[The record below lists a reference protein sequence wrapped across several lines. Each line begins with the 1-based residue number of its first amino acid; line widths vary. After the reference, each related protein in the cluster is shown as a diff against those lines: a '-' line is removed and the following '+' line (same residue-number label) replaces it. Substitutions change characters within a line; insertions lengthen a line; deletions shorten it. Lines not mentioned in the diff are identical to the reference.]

1 MQAERFR
8 AKGLGTWIAVTALA
22 ASSGACT
29 GTKPVSR
36 SGPAAEWRH
45 YGNDLG
51 GSRHSPLTEISK
63 ENVGR
68 LKVAWEYHHG
78 DISTGAGGSRKSGFE
93 ATPILV
99 EGTLYFPTPFNRI
112 IALDPETGHEKW
124 TFDPRI
130 SRTGDYGDG
139 LVSRGVA
146 TWSDGTDRRIY
157 EATQDAR
164 LIAVSA
170 KNGQRCADFGVNGEV
185 RLDAGI
191 ETKRP
196 GEYHM
201 TSPPV
206 VVRDTVIVGSAIND
220 NARIRMPSGVVRG
233 YDARTG
239 ARRWSWDPIAGLNA
253 GAANAWGPLSGDEER
268 DLVFVPTGSASP
280 DFYGGERPGDNK
292 WANSTVA
299 LRASTG
305 EFVWGFQVV
314 HHDVWDYDLA
324 AQPTLFLWRGTVPAV
339 VQATKM
345 GHLFV
350 LNRETGKPLLPV
362 EERPVP
368 QGGVPGER
376 LSPTQPFPLA
386 TPALVP
392 QRATKDDAW
401 GLTPFDR
408 KGCRERLAALRNE
421 GVFTPPTIEGS
432 LALPG
437 NAGGTNWGGV
447 SVDPGLGIIVV
458 NQSNLP
464 FILRLVPREKL
475 KDDLAADPKWEL
487 GRQEGAPYA
496 MRRQQFLSAIGMPCL
511 GPPWGTLAGVDA
523 ATGRI
528 RWQAPLGT
536 IRDLSPIPVP
546 WKAGTPNIGGAITT
560 AGGVTFI
567 AAALDYYLRAFDTAT
582 GTELWKSRLPST
594 AQATPMT
601 YRAREGGRQFVVI
614 AAGGHAKL
622 DGRLSDALI
631 AFALK

>member
-1 MQAERFR
+1 MQANRVQTKR
-8 AKGLGTWIAVTALA
+8 RGTWIAVTVIA
-22 ASSGACT
+22 ASSGGCT
-29 GTKPVSR
+29 STKPASR

-51 GSRHSPLTEISK
+51 GARYSPLTEITK
-63 ENVGR
+63 ENVGQ
-68 LKVAWEYHHG
+68 LKISWEYHHG
-78 DISTGAGGSRKSGFE
+78 DISTGAGGTRKSGFE

-99 EGTLYFPTPFNRI
+99 DGTLYFPTPFNRI
-112 IALDPETGHEKW
+112 IALDPETGREKW
-124 TFDPRI
+124 TFDPHIR
-130 SRTGDYGDG
+130 RTGDYGDG
-139 LVSRGVA
+139 FVSRGVA
-146 TWSDGTDRRIY
+146 TWSDGTERRIY

-164 LIAVSA
+164 LIAVNA
-170 KNGQRCADFGVNGEV
+170 VNGQRCADFGVNGEV
-185 RLDAGI
+185 RLDAEI

-220 NARIRMPSGVVRG
+220 NARVRMPGGVVRG

-324 AQPTLFLWRGTVPAV
+324 AQPTLFLWRGMEPAV

-368 QGGVPGER
+368 QDGVPGER
-376 LSPTQPFPLA
+376 LSPTQPFPVA

-392 QRATKDDAW
+392 QRATQDDAW

-408 KGCRERLAALRNE
+408 KGCQERLAALRND
-421 GVFTPPTIEGS
+421 GIFTPPSIKGS

-447 SVDPGLGIIVV
+447 SVDPVLGIIVV

-475 KDDLAADPKWEL
+475 KDDLAADPKPEL

-496 MRRQQFLSAIGMPCL
+496 MRRQQFLSAIGMPCVS
-511 GPPWGTLAGVDA
+511 PPWGTLAGVDA

-546 WKAGTPNIGGAITT
+546 WKAGTPNIGGPITT

-567 AAALDYYLRAFDTAT
+567 AAALDFYLRAFDTAT
-582 GTELWKSRLPST
+582 GTELWKARLPST

-614 AAGGHAKL
+614 ASGGHAKL
-622 DGRLSDALI
+622 DARLSDALI
-631 AFALK
+631 AFALE

>member
-1 MQAERFR
+1 MLA
-8 AKGLGTWIAVTALA
+8 ALA
-22 ASSGACT
+22 LAGCGDTAS
-29 GTKPVSR
+29 VSR

-45 YGNDLG
+45 FGNDLG
-51 GSRHSPLTEISK
+51 GSRHSPLTEITRS
-63 ENVGR
+63 NVGR
-68 LKVAWEYHHG
+68 LKIAWEYRHG
-78 DISTGAGGSRKSGFE
+78 DISTGEGGTRKTGFE

-99 EGTLYFPTPFNRI
+99 DGTLYFPTPFNRI
-112 IALDPETGHEKW
+112 IALDPETGREKW
-124 TFDPRI
+124 TFDPQIR
-130 SRTGDYGDG
+130 RTGDYGDG
-139 LVSRGVA
+139 FVSRGVA
-146 TWSDGTDRRIY
+146 TWSDGTERRIY
-157 EATQDAR
+157 AATQDAR
-164 LIAVSA
+164 LIAVNA
-170 KNGQRCADFGVNGEV
+170 ANGQRSAGFGVNGEV
-185 RLDAGI
+185 RLDADI
-191 ETKRP
+191 DVQRP

-220 NARIRMPSGVVRG
+220 NVRARMPSGVVRG
-233 YDARTG
+233 YDARNG

-253 GAANAWGPLSGDEER
+253 GAANAWGPLSGDEQR

-314 HHDVWDYDLA
+314 HHDVWDYDPA
-324 AQPTLFLWRGTVPAV
+324 AQPTLFLWRGKEPAV

-350 LNRETGKPLLPV
+350 LHRETGKPLLPV

-368 QGGVPGER
+368 QNGVPGER
-376 LSPTQPFPLA
+376 LSPTQPFPVA

-392 QRATKDDAW
+392 QGATPDDAW
-401 GLTPFDR
+401 GVTPFDR
-408 KGCRERLAALRNE
+408 KGCRERFAALRSD
-421 GVFTPPTIEGS
+421 GMFTPPAMQGS

-447 SVDPGLGIIVV
+447 SVDPGLGMIVV
-458 NQSNLP
+458 NQTNLP
-464 FILRLVPREKL
+464 FMVRLVPREKL
-475 KDDLAADPKWEL
+475 KEDLAANPKPEV
-487 GRQEGAPYA
+487 GRQTGTPYA
-496 MRRQQFLSAIGMPCL
+496 MRREPILSALGMPCI

-523 ATGRI
+523 ATGSI
-528 RWQAPLGT
+528 RWQVPLGT
-536 IRDLSPIPVP
+536 IRDLTPIPVP
-546 WKAGTPNIGGAITT
+546 WKSGTPNIGGPITT

-567 AAALDYYLRAFDTAT
+567 AAALDFYLRAFDTAT
-582 GTELWKSRLPST
+582 GAELWKARLPTT

-614 AAGGHAKL
+614 AAGGHPKL
-622 DGRLSDALI
+622 DAKQKDSLI
-631 AFALK
+631 AFALE